1 MTQSTTPTPGAA
13 GRVVLIANQTIGGE
27 DLQDA
32 VVSRIGTGR
41 TTFHLLVPVANY
53 FSRAIAS
60 PAAIESGIPMVAT
73 DQVDHER
80 ELGEQRLEAGLAWLD
95 ELGATATGEVILSGD
110 TVERVRGLVDAGD
123 IVEVV
128 VSTLPSRLSKWLHQ
142 DLPHRVERKV
152 DVPVAVVTP
161 AD

>member
-1 MTQSTTPTPGAA
+1 MTHSTTPTPGAA

-27 DLQDA
+27 HLQEA
-32 VVSRIGTGR
+32 VVSRIDAGR
-41 TTFHLLVPVANY
+41 TAFHLLVPVANY
-53 FSRAIAS
+53 LSRAIAS
-60 PAAIESGIPMVAT
+60 PAAVESGIPMVAT
-73 DQVDHER
+73 EQVDYER
-80 ELGEQRLEAGLAWLD
+80 QLGEQRLQAGLGWLD
-95 ELGATATGEVILSGD
+95 GLGAAATGEVILMVD
-110 TVERVRGLVDAGD
+110 AVERVRGLVDAGD
-123 IVEVV
+123 VVEVV